1 MSKVSAPHPYT
12 LDSVRSFDDGTSKQD
27 EAELSA
33 IASQVAAQ
41 YRADAMSPVLVSG
54 YLRLAEFAL
63 FALSGAIIYALYVGF
78 GTHLVWE
85 YPAAVLVGSIVA
97 VLLFEVTDLYQIT
110 ALRRPMGHLGNML
123 LVWSGVFALMALAGF
138 LFKVSEEF

>member
-1 MSKVSAPHPYT
+1 
-12 LDSVRSFDDGTSKQD
+12 
-27 EAELSA
+27 
-33 IASQVAAQ
+33 
-41 YRADAMSPVLVSG
+41 MSPVLVSG